1 MSARV
6 HLISGHLHTWVHYS
20 WDVGPYT
27 FVQGSPSGIIPWP
40 CPSVCPTWSAARW
53 SIPTFSPICIELRAS
68 VQGRYERNL
77 NPRQV
82 LFLDGDPG
90 EEMYIVRKMTSIISK
105 VVSGRIEQVL
115 ARAEAGDFFGEMSLF
130 DRSPRSATIQA
141 ETEVALYVLDRE
153 HLHLLIE
160 VNPRAAAAFFRSL
173 VYVFIERLRASGELV
188 AEITR
193 WGLEATGLDMESR

>member
-1 MSARV
+1 MAAPADIAAF
-6 HLISGHLHTWVHYS
+6 LK
-20 WDVGPYT
+20 
-27 FVQGSPSGIIPWP
+27 
-40 CPSVCPTWSAARW
+40 SVKLFREFTDS
-53 SIPTFSPICIELRAS
+53 ELLAFA
-68 VQGRYERNL
+68 GRLEERNL
-77 NPRQV
+77 KPRQV
-82 LFLDGDPG
+82 LFREGDPG
-90 EEMYIVRKMTSIISK
+90 EEMFVVRKGTSIISK

-115 ARAEAGDFFGEMSLF
+115 ARAEAGDFFGEISLF

-141 ETEVALYVLDRE
+141 ETDVALYVLDRE